1 MSDQYTKMKTQYGI
15 DEALEQS
22 SESEADE
29 YISKFL
35 VLLIF
40 LEEQTKI
47 RQQIKRNK
55 RFSLKKNNAPRF
67 TDIIPILQAVE
78 K

>member
-1 MSDQYTKMKTQYGI
+1 MKTQYGI

-47 RQQIKRNK
+47 RQ
-55 RFSLKKNNAPRF
+55 
-67 TDIIPILQAVE
+67 
-78 K
+78 